1 MTALLVASVVLLW
14 AVVLGLA
21 FTVFALARQIGVLH
35 ERVAPV
41 GALAMGGG
49 PEVGDPA
56 PRIAVQLLDG
66 GSFSLARS
74 PERRMRLLMFVSSDC
89 PICKRLIPIAKTL
102 AKEEA
107 AELVFVGDAE
117 VSVQRAMIAR
127 ARLEGYPFVNG
138 PELGMALHVGK
149 LPYAVLVNEDG
160 LIAAK
165 GLVNS
170 REHLESLFTAKSAGV
185 ASIQEFLH
193 NRRLEAGAEGV

>member
-14 AVVLGLA
+14 VVVLGLA
-21 FTVFALARQIGVLH
+21 FTVLALARQIGVLH

-56 PRIAVQLLDG
+56 PRIAARLLDG
-66 GSFSLARS
+66 GPFSLGRA
-74 PERRMRLLMFVSSDC
+74 PDRRMRLLMFVSADC
-89 PICKRLIPIAKTL
+89 PICKRLIPIAKAL
-102 AKEEA
+102 AKEESCA
-107 AELVFVGDAE
+107 LVFVGDGEPA
-117 VSVQRAMIAR
+117 VQRALVAR
-127 ARLEGYPFVNG
+127 AGLEDYPFVNG

-149 LPYAVLVNEDG
+149 LPYGVLVNEDG

-170 REHLESLFTAKSAGV
+170 REHLESLFTAKAAGV
-185 ASIQEFLH
+185 ASIQAFLR
-193 NRRLEAGAEGV
+193 NRRLEAGAEGA